1 MKIIIIGGGIVGLSS
16 ARAARDRG
24 HDVLLLER
32 RTVPHENSAS
42 WDSHRMIRHHYA
54 GMAGYT
60 RMVDEAFPAWG
71 RLWADLGETH
81 YTQTGVIAI
90 GVTPGDY
97 AHQTL
102 ETFRETG
109 TPHRVIYGEEL
120 RERFP
125 QYKLPAKGGFAVWT
139 DVGGPLFADRIVAA
153 LARHIRAQGVE
164 VREGAKVVELD
175 EAGATVT
182 LADGETIQGDAVVVS
197 AGAWVGRLLPDLA
210 DIPVIRQVLCYVTP
224 PPEFVAAW
232 EGTPALVAH
241 GTYGGYILPGVS
253 GTNLKFGSGPHRRR
267 VLPDEQGF
275 GTEPEEARQII
286 GDFSEMLHDIDR
298 YEPIRMKVGYYLMR
312 EDRRFEVKARGRAVV
327 VTNCDGQMFK
337 FGPLMGERVMA
348 AIDQELSFA
357 DLFAWGRG

>member
-1 MKIIIIGGGIVGLSS
+1 MKIIVIGGGIVGLST

-24 HDVLLLER
+24 HEVVLLER
-32 RTVPHENSAS
+32 QTVPHENAAS

-60 RMVDEAFPAWG
+60 RMVDEAFPAWD

-81 YTQTGVIAI
+81 YAQTGVIAI

-102 ETFRETG
+102 ETFRATG
-109 TPHRVIYGEEL
+109 TPHEVIEGAEL
-120 RERFP
+120 RARFP
-125 QYKLPAKGGFAVWT
+125 QYKLPETGGFAVWT

-153 LARHIRAQGVE
+153 LAAHVRAQGVT
-164 VREGAKVVELD
+164 VREGEEVVGLD
-175 EAGATVT
+175 EAAATVR
-182 LADGETIQGDAVVVS
+182 LASGETVRGDAVVVC
-197 AGAWVGRLLPDLA
+197 AGAWVNRLLPDLA

-224 PPEFVAAW
+224 PPTFADAW
-232 EGTPALVAH
+232 SKSPALVAH
-241 GTYGGYILPGVS
+241 GPYGGYILPGVA
-253 GTNLKFGSGPHRRR
+253 GTDLKFGSGPHRRHA
-267 VLPDEQGF
+267 LPDEQGF
-275 GTEPEEARQII
+275 DTAPGEAREII
-286 GDFSEMLHDIDR
+286 ADFSDMLHDVDS

-337 FGPLMGERVMA
+337 FGPLMGERIMA